1 MRRLLAGL
9 LLVAGAAGADPGLVV
24 GEPAVDCRDGV
35 YSASLRLSVA
45 APRPVALAVLTD
57 FDRMAGFMPN
67 LAESRIVER
76 SGNVYRVAQSG
87 RASFG
92 PLSFAVSSERRIE
105 VTADGRILARGL
117 SGSTRQMRSE
127 LRLSAAGPAE
137 TRIDYSIEV
146 EPDTWLPCAVGR
158 RFLRHELTEQFT
170 AMGREMLRRP
180 AAD

>member
-1 MRRLLAGL
+1 MRRLFAAL
-9 LLVAGAAGADPGLVV
+9 LLAAGAAGADPGLVV

-45 APRPVALAVLTD
+45 VARPLALAVLTD

-76 SGNVYRVAQSG
+76 NGNAYRVAQSG
-87 RASFG
+87 RAAFG

-117 SGSTRQMRSE
+117 SGSARQMRSE
-127 LRLSAAGPAE
+127 LRLSGNAPDE
-137 TRIDYSIEV
+137 TRIDYRIEV
-146 EPDTWLPCAVGR
+146 EPDTRLPCAVGT
-158 RFLRHELTEQFT
+158 RFLRHELAEQFT
-170 AMGREMLRRP
+170 AMGREMLRRS